1 MTNDKVNYED
11 LPYPYYI
18 LTIAVTDPVTNKN
31 VYGYKIDEAEYDWGR
46 PVHPVEFLT
55 ACEKENERAFRPNAN
70 SGDCSM

>member
-11 LPYPYYI
+11 LPYPYI
-18 LTIAVTDPVTNKN
+18 
-31 VYGYKIDEAEYDWGR
+31 GYKIDEAEYDWGR